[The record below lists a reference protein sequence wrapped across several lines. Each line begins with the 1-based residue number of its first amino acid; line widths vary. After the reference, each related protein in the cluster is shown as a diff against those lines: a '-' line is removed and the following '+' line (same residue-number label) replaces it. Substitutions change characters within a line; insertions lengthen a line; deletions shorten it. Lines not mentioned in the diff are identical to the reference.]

1 MRDEII
7 ELLNPLLSDLIKKA
21 NGGRFRGN
29 EENHKLR
36 ISYINALSN
45 LLRSYNTLLKDKEID
60 ELQEQIQELKEA
72 MEND

>member
-1 MRDEII
+1 MRDQII
-7 ELLNPLLSDLIKKA
+7 ESLNPLISDLIRKA

-45 LLRSYNTLLKDKEID
+45 LLRSYNILLRDKEIE
-60 ELQEQIQELKEA
+60 ELQEQINKLKE
-72 MEND
+72 ELE